1 MGTAV
6 TLHSVLRSW
15 HACLF
20 APLVLLYFNCAAAEE
35 TRTLSRP
42 ENQTFDALEVAVE
55 WSTRAVEAAGIL
67 ANVGGALLA
76 TGLYLYEF
84 AGGGSQRQHY
94 DRFRSRLGRSIL
106 LGLEFLVA
114 ADIIATV
121 AIDPS
126 LESVAVLAGI
136 VAIRTFLSF
145 TLALEIDGRWPWQS
159 RRDEMG

>member
-1 MGTAV
+1 V
-6 TLHSVLRSW
+6 TLRSGLQDGS
-15 HACLF
+15 ASFL
-20 APLVLLYFNCAAAEE
+20 ALLVVFPVNRPAAQEARGLH
-35 TRTLSRP
+35 RTEDQSADWLS
-42 ENQTFDALEVAVE
+42 VAVE
-55 WSTRAVEAAGIL
+55 WSTRAIEATGIL
-67 ANVGGALLA
+67 AIVFGALLA
-76 TGLYLYEF
+76 VGIYAYEF
-84 AGGGSQRQHY
+84 AGGGSHKQQY

-145 TLALEIDGRWPWQS
+145 TLEVEIDGRWPWQS
-159 RRDEMG
+159 RRD